1 MLSTLLKNSE
11 FRSQF
16 VTRFSDL
23 MNTHFIPERMI
34 EIIRDAQAVIEP
46 EMPRHIHR
54 WSAPRS
60 MNHWRKS
67 IDNMVEFAEKRP
79 AIQRQHLQ
87 EFFDLND
94 LYTLSVD
101 VDGAKRKADNG
112 NDERMGTVRVN
123 TIELGLKDD
132 EVEKPVAASDR
143 AIMMEDVLAMPWSG
157 QYFTGMPLE
166 LEAKPA
172 PGYRFSHW
180 SMKGLDA
187 TQARN
192 PKLTLTPDEDVK
204 IRAVMAPDH

>member
-1 MLSTLLKNSE
+1 SIAVITSVTGTALPFIVLMLIIVLIAAYVVDHPRILRTASQMRITL
-11 FRSQF
+11 
-16 VTRFSDL
+16 DC
-23 MNTHFIPERMI
+23 IPE
-34 EIIRDAQAVIEP
+34 E
-46 EMPRHIHR
+46 
-54 WSAPRS
+54 
-60 MNHWRKS
+60 
-67 IDNMVEFAEKRP
+67 
-79 AIQRQHLQ
+79 
-87 EFFDLND
+87 
-94 LYTLSVD
+94 
-101 VDGAKRKADNG
+101 
-112 NDERMGTVRVN
+112 
-123 TIELGLKDD
+123 
-132 EVEKPVAASDR
+132 VAASDR